1 MEDRNPDE
9 EGEGAQTGRSVEGTD
24 EGAVPLGVLQL
35 DYVFRAL
42 AHSRRRYLLY
52 TLKERSRWTLTDLA
66 TKIAAWE
73 DEIAEEA
80 VTGEAR
86 DRVYIS
92 LYHAHVPKLVED
104 GIVTF
109 DREAETIG
117 RGEHASQVLAALEG
131 VGASLDA
138 GQESHARREFDAGNE

>member
-1 MEDRNPDE
+1 MEDRDP
-9 EGEGAQTGRSVEGTD
+9 EGEGARTERSVEDTGERD
-24 EGAVPLGVLQL
+24 VPPGVLQL

-73 DEIAEEA
+73 NEIAEEA
-80 VTGEAR
+80 VTVEAR

-109 DREAETIG
+109 DGETGTID
-117 RGEHASQVLAALEG
+117 RGKHATQVLAALEG

-138 GQESHARREFDAGNE
+138 DQESHARRDFDAGSE